1 MNISMNLNRFLGGA
15 RVAAMLLAGIFLIPG
30 LRAQP
35 TEQTVQ
41 SHFLFIFDTS
51 KDMKPR
57 GEAVQ
62 KTLNTLLATSLGGN
76 LHAGDSIGVWTF
88 GQSLQTKGYPLQSWN
103 PNAAVS
109 IASNLAKFVEAEH
122 YVKSTHFEVLQ
133 PTLSRVVQDSE
144 RLTVLIFCDGESKM
158 SGTPYDDAINQV
170 LNEKSAEQ
178 KNARE
183 PILIMLRSQLG
194 QYVGCTMGLPPSP
207 LNYPQFPP
215 LPLPPAPP
223 APKLANLPPPA
234 PVVVGQPLIIIGK
247 KPAASVPPP
256 VTSPPPAVVMVVP
269 TNAPA
274 PPTNPVVVKIVD
286 LTPTNPP
293 PVLPV
298 SSSSGSQGS
307 LLVGAGLLGAAIA
320 LGLVF
325 WLRPHRKDASLITR
339 SLNERK

>member
-1 MNISMNLNRFLGGA
+1 MNISMNLNRFLRGA
-15 RVAAMLLAGIFLIPG
+15 RIAAMLLAGILLIPG

-41 SHFLFIFDTS
+41 SRFLFIFGTS
-51 KDMKPR
+51 KDMKSC

-103 PNAAVS
+103 PDAAVS
-109 IASNLAKFVEAEH
+109 IASNLVRFVDAQH
-122 YVKSTHFEVLQ
+122 YAKSTHFEALQ
-133 PTLSRVVQDSE
+133 PALNRVVQDSE
-144 RLTVLIFCDGESKM
+144 RLTVLIFCDGKSKM

-170 LNEKSAEQ
+170 LKEKSAEQ

-183 PILIMLRSQLG
+183 PIIIMLRSQLG
-194 QYVGCTMGLPPSP
+194 QYIGCTVGLPPSP
-207 LNYPQFPP
+207 LNYPQFSP

-223 APKLANLPPPA
+223 APKPANLPPPA

-256 VTSPPPAVVMVVP
+256 AVVTAVP

-274 PPTNPVVVKIVD
+274 PPTNPVVIKIVD
-286 LTPTNPP
+286 LTPTNPSV
-293 PVLPV
+293 VLPG

>member
-1 MNISMNLNRFLGGA
+1 MNSNEFLRSA
-15 RVAAMLLAGIFLIPG
+15 RVAIMLLAGIFLIPR
-30 LRAQP
+30 LHAQP

-41 SHFLFIFDTS
+41 SRFLFIFDIS
-51 KDMKPR
+51 KDMKSR

-88 GQSLQTKGYPLQSWN
+88 AQSLQTKGYPLQSWN
-103 PNAAVS
+103 PDAAVS
-109 IASNLAKFVEAEH
+109 IASNLVKFVDAQH
-122 YVKSTHFEVLQ
+122 YVKNTHFEVLQ
-133 PTLSRVVQDSE
+133 PALNRVVQDSE

-170 LNEKSAEQ
+170 LKEKSAEQ

-183 PILIMLRSQLG
+183 PIIIMLRSQLG
-194 QYVGCTMGLPPSP
+194 QYVGCTVGLPPSP

-215 LPLPPAPP
+215 LPLPPPP
-223 APKLANLPPPA
+223 AAPKPANLPPPA

-247 KPAASVPPP
+247 KPAASLPPQ
-256 VTSPPPAVVMVVP
+256 VTSPPPVVSVAP
-269 TNAPA
+269 TNAIA
-274 PPTNPVVVKIVD
+274 PPTNPVVAKIVD

-293 PVLPV
+293 AVLPEN
-298 SSSSGSQGS
+298 SGSGSQGS